1 MSFFHYL
8 DRSHVSNRVL
18 SIYKWENPWA
28 FDDLIVKNA
37 RIPGVYSK
45 TGGWAPIPPSRT
57 LPPFAYA
64 LNETSSALRALSV
77 IYHTFERLGRQKTSV
92 FMFVFAS
99 ESTKSSCFW
108 GLKPRTWES
117 WERKARMLIDRFPF
131 QLLMLCYRF
140 GIVLG
145 SMMKRYPREQYREN
159 CCTPAS
165 ILRPLLGACFE
176 DMRHE
181 KHMGF
186 WGFPWKRLPSEIAFT
201 LWKHGTFVKT
211 TAYKTTKK
219 RGFPWQGS
227 SKLDF
232 SQNYTISPETWV
244 SSSRLDANPF
254 FAT

>member
-1 MSFFHYL
+1 MVEFLGVSGKMVG
-8 DRSHVSNRVL
+8 RSL
-18 SIYKWENPWA
+18 S
-28 FDDLIVKNA
+28 
-37 RIPGVYSK
+37 
-45 TGGWAPIPPSRT
+45 PPLGLS
-57 LPPFAYA
+57 PQYAYA
-64 LNETSSALRALSV
+64 LIITSSALGALSV
-77 IYHTFERLGRQKTSV
+77 
-92 FMFVFAS
+92 
-99 ESTKSSCFW
+99 
-108 GLKPRTWES
+108 TWES

-159 CCTPAS
+159 FCTPGS

-186 WGFPWKRLPSEIAFT
+186 LGFPWKRLPSEIAFT